1 MAKQTIKTTVRKRTR
16 KVSGDKMVCNVCG
29 GTGYQKVPRRKKK

>member
-1 MAKQTIKTTVRKRTR
+1 MGKVKQTIRVRQKKR
-16 KVSGDKMVCNVCG
+16 SADKMVCNVCG